1 VVVVDAGLTE
11 IGTAPCEVTIGR
23 LLRCP
28 HVPEADKRLIAQ
40 QQAALRKA
48 GQDPSKREDIARSCI
63 EVARTL
69 EEYLLQ
75 LGC

>member
-1 VVVVDAGLTE
+1 MTDAGLAD
-11 IGTAPCEVTIGR
+11 IGSQPCEVTIGR

-28 HVPEADKRLIAQ
+28 SVPEADKQVIAQ
-40 QQAALRKA
+40 QQADLRKA
-48 GQDPSKREDIARSCI
+48 AADPNQREEVARSCI

-69 EEYLLQ
+69 EDYLLQ